1 MENGNNGNPT
11 PEKIVDL
18 IRKCLALAES
28 PNENEAAAAM
38 AKAQELLD
46 KYNLPMADV
55 SVEEQKT
62 PDLIEGE
69 TEYDERWE
77 VTLYG
82 GIAKENF
89 CRVIFT
95 SWSHKVS
102 ILGRMPN
109 VCATV
114 EMAHWLIP
122 QLERLALEAR
132 SSYSEYKLNTYNV
145 IRRGASSRQFRLD
158 VLAGATSRI
167 IERLRELNASRRS
180 VIPEMKALTV
190 NLQYEADI
198 FFRNKY
204 PHTSSTRL
212 SVGNSGGYS
221 AGRAA
226 ADGVSIVAPSRQV
239 ESGGRYLNSG
249 K

>member
-46 KYNLPMADV
+46 KYNLSLADV

-82 GIAKENF
+82 GIARENF
-89 CRVIFT
+89 CRVIY
-95 SWSHKVS
+95 SHYSHKVS

-122 QLERLALEAR
+122 QLERLALSAR
-132 SSYSEYKLNTYNV
+132 SSYTEYRLNYGE
-145 IRRGASSRQFRLD
+145 IQRGASSRQFRID
-158 VLAGATSRI
+158 FLAGAIRRV
-167 IERLRELNASRRS
+167 IERLRELNVSRRS
-180 VIPEMKALTV
+180 VIPEMLALTV